1 MNGVLFERCRVE
13 LAVGASTVSGCRLFS
28 AAKMGCL
35 MRTWG
40 LLNDIVVEHGV
51 LVGERSRPVG
61 ALACTT
67 CVGAAYGRA
76 VAGVDE
82 KLFLVSA

>member
-1 MNGVLFERCRVE
+1 
-13 LAVGASTVSGCRLFS
+13 
-28 AAKMGCL
+28 
-35 MRTWG
+35 MRTFG
-40 LLNDIVVEHGV
+40 LLNDVVVENGV
-51 LVGERSRPVG
+51 LVDERSRPVG